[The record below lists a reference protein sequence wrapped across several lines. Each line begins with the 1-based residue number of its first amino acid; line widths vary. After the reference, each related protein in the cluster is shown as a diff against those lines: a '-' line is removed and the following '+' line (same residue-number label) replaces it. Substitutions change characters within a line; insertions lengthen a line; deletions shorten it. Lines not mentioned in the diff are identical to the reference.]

1 MSIEFSFHELKTAE
15 RLPSPSGTALAI
27 MQLVQKD
34 NATMQKLV
42 NLVQVDPALTA
53 RILRFVNSA
62 AFGARRP
69 IITIND
75 AVMMIGMQSVR
86 NFALSLSLVRKNC
99 AGHCSGFD
107 YDTYWAQALAMA
119 VAIAAITVR
128 ERTVSPAE
136 AFTLGLLSDIGRLAL
151 ATAWP
156 GTYGECLNSS
166 QSDDDL
172 LHLERKLFTVNHNQ
186 LTLMLLLDWGLPSI
200 SLDALKLSF
209 EQPPGEVTK
218 TTRFAEQLAFARQVA
233 CYCVAD
239 DRYRAALLPGL
250 QQQAAGHAFDGD
262 ACSELIDNISQQ
274 WREWGK
280 LINIKTDVRVEGSVA
295 KFVSFSDN

>member
-1 MSIEFSFHELKTAE
+1 MSIEFSFHELKATE

-27 MQLVQKD
+27 MQLVQED

-53 RILRFVNSA
+53 RILSFANSA

-69 IITIND
+69 IATVND
-75 AVMMIGMQSVR
+75 AVVLIGMQSVR

-99 AGHCSGFD
+99 ASYCSGFD
-107 YDTYWAQALAMA
+107 YDVYWAQALAMA
-119 VAIAAITVR
+119 VAIAAITVC
-128 ERTVSPAE
+128 ERTVSPPE
-136 AFTLGLLSDIGRLAL
+136 AFTLGLLSDIGRLAI

-156 GTYGECLNSS
+156 DTYSECLSSS
-166 QSDDDL
+166 QGDDL
-172 LHLERKLFTVNHNQ
+172 LHLERKLFAIDHNQ

-200 SLDALKLSF
+200 LLDALKLSF
-209 EQPPGEVTK
+209 EQPTSEVTR
-218 TTRFAEQLAFARQVA
+218 TTRFAKQLAFARQAA

-239 DRYRAALLPGL
+239 DRYRAVLLPDL
-250 QQQAAGHAFDGD
+250 QQQAMGHAFDED
-262 ACSELIDNISQQ
+262 ACSKLIDNISQQ

-280 LINIKTDVRVEGSVA
+280 LIDIKTDVRVEGSVA
-295 KFVSFSDN
+295 KFVGFSDN